1 MVSQGVLMAKCL
13 PSTSGLGCFVCWVC
27 PQALAHRWLSR
38 SVCLGTEWARSC
50 LTWLCWCPR
59 LSDSNK
65 ENTLHS
71 YGTQKGSLKAGE
83 QRMGSE
89 VIGRGGPRKA
99 DGQRPSLDYVE
110 LSPLTQ
116 GSPQRARAPAR
127 TPDRPAKQ
135 EELERD
141 LAQRSE
147 ERRKWFEAV
156 DSRAT
161 ETPAGEGPR
170 RGLGAPLTEDQQ
182 SRLSEEIEK
191 KWQELEKLPLR
202 ENKRVPLTA
211 LLNQSRG
218 EHRGPPSDSHETLE
232 KEVGI
237 QLASRSPLTPPAPSS
252 PCSHTR
258 AFILH
263 TSSDGALTPDPLSDT
278 SLLVNWNLPP

>member
-1 MVSQGVLMAKCL
+1 M
-13 PSTSGLGCFVCWVC
+13 
-27 PQALAHRWLSR
+27 
-38 SVCLGTEWARSC
+38 
-50 LTWLCWCPR
+50 WLCWHPR
-59 LSDSNK
+59 LSDCNK

-71 YGTQKGSLKAGE
+71 HSTQKGSLKAGE
-83 QRMGSE
+83 QRVGSE
-89 VIGRGGPRKA
+89 VISRGGPRKA

-116 GSPQRARAPAR
+116 GSPQRARTPAR
-127 TPDRPAKQ
+127 TLDRPAKQ

-156 DSRAT
+156 DSRTT

-218 EHRGPPSDSHETLE
+218 ERRGPPSDSHEALE
-232 KEVGI
+232 KEVDITAG
-237 QLASRSPLTPPAPSS
+237 LWEPPHPISTLPVPPVMLWHLSCIPTVAGSS
-252 PCSHTR
+252 PPIQCPTPQPPCKLGSSSVGLGFFCLF
-258 AFILH
+258 AYLFILIFP
-263 TSSDGALTPDPLSDT
+263 S
-278 SLLVNWNLPP
+278 